1 MSDQRA
7 LMNALVACSEELQ
20 RAHTVAR
27 RQGREDLCQ
36 SLRRAQWQVVAAM
49 SELVPDSAERMV
61 S

>member
-7 LMNALVACSEELQ
+7 LMNALVVCSEELQ
-20 RAHTVAR
+20 RAHTAAR

-36 SLRRAQWQVVAAM
+36 SLRKAQWHVVAAM
-49 SELVPDSAERMV
+49 SEVVPDSAQELV